1 MTEKLKEIINREI
14 TKLPKEAQNAIGSLD
29 WTNITEKIGKQ
40 NLLTESETNTLITET
55 LIILAWLEEVN
66 SFAINIE
73 DGAGVSKEEAEKIAR
88 EISLEVLTPIYE
100 TLVRDIKNKVTEENK
115 DWRQNFNFIIS
126 GGDYTAFLENPEEEK
141 I

>member
-55 LIILAWLEEVN
+55 LIILAGLEEVN